1 MRKDS
6 RNPERTM
13 PSPRPVA
20 LVTGAAKRLGAAI
33 ARRLHAEGYDLAL
46 HCRDSRAEAVAFA
59 TELES
64 IRPGSALVLQADLAQ
79 FDRLPELVA
88 RAVGHFGRLDA
99 LVNSAAAFFPTP
111 FGTVTPAQ
119 WDELFAVNLRAP
131 FFLSQAAAPHLK
143 AARGAI
149 LNISDVYAR
158 QPRAD
163 LPAYAT
169 GKGALEAMTR
179 ALAVALAPEVRVN
192 AIAPGAILWPEDAA
206 DPALQEKIL
215 AHTALAR
222 TGSVDEIAATALW
235 LLQGATYTTGSIVAV
250 DGGRTPL

>member
-1 MRKDS
+1 M
-6 RNPERTM
+6 PEQ
-13 PSPRPVA
+13 PRVA
-20 LVTGAAKRLGAAI
+20 LVTGGARRLGAAI
-33 ARRLHAEGYDLAL
+33 ARRLHGAGFAVVV
-46 HCRDSRAEAVAFA
+46 HCRDSRGDADALAA
-59 TELES
+59 ELEAA
-64 IRPGSALVLQADLAQ
+64 RPGSALVLQADLAQ

-88 RAVGHFGRLDA
+88 HTIGRFGRLDA
-99 LVNSAAAFFPTP
+99 LVNNAATFFPTP

-119 WDELFAVNLRAP
+119 WDELLAVNLRAP

-149 LNISDVYAR
+149 LNISDVYTR
-158 QPRAD
+158 QPRTD
-163 LPAYAT
+163 LAAYAT

-179 ALAVALAPEVRVN
+179 ALAAALAPEVRVN
-192 AIAPGAILWPEDAA
+192 AIAPGAILWPEDDA

-235 LLQGATYTTGSIVAV
+235 LLQDATYTTGSVVAV